1 MKQIN
6 TSEIKMAKNYYEILG
21 VDKSASQ
28 DDIKKAYL
36 KLAKKY
42 HPDLNPGDASAGEKL
57 KEVNEAYEVLSDQT
71 KRSNYDN
78 FGDPN
83 GNAFSGTGA
92 GGGFGGFSSGFG
104 GFEDILSNMFGGFGG
119 FSSRSSKQSMAQD
132 GADIDIN
139 MTLSFVEASFGVKKN
154 INLNRSEVCE
164 TCNGSG
170 AKSGTSPIPCSRCNG
185 TGTIQVTQ
193 STPFGRMMT
202 QTVCPECKGKG
213 SIIKEKC
220 TACSGAG
227 VVRKNRNIEINI
239 PGGIDNGQIITLRGQ
254 GEAGT
259 NGGTAGDMHIIIKV
273 QEHKTL
279 KREGYNVF
287 VTVPIS
293 FTESILGT
301 EITVGG
307 INEKVQVKIPEYT
320 QTGTKITVKGKG
332 TKVLN
337 KNQFGDLIVTIEVE
351 LPKSLDRAQKLLIE
365 KLNTDISSA
374 QYPKRK
380 QYNDK
385 IK

>member
-1 MKQIN
+1 
-6 TSEIKMAKNYYEILG
+6 MAKNYYEILG
-21 VDKSASQ
+21 VEKNASQ

-42 HPDLNPGDASAGEKL
+42 HPDLNPGDATAGEKL

-83 GNAFSGTGA
+83 GNAFSGTG
-92 GGGFGGFSSGFG
+92 GSTGGFGGFSGFG
-104 GFEDILSNMFGGFGG
+104 GFEDILSNMFGGFGNFG
-119 FSSRSSKQSMAQD
+119 SGSRKQSLAQD

-139 MTLSFVEASFGVKKN
+139 MTLTFVESSFGVKKN
-154 INLNRSEVCE
+154 INLNRNEACE
-164 TCNGSG
+164 NCHGTG
-170 AKSGTSPIPCSRCNG
+170 AKPGTSPTPCSRCNG
-185 TGTIQVTQ
+185 TGTVQVSQ
-193 STPFGRMMT
+193 ATPFGRMMT

-213 SIIKEKC
+213 SIIKDKC
-220 TACSGAG
+220 QNCSGVG

-239 PGGIDNGQIITLRGQ
+239 PGGIDNGQVITLRGQ
-254 GEAGT
+254 GEAGI
-259 NGGTAGDMHIIIKV
+259 NGGANGDMHIIIKV

-287 VTVPIS
+287 VTVPVS

-307 INEKVQVKIPEYT
+307 INENVKVKVPEFT
-320 QTGTKITVKGKG
+320 QTGTKLTVKGKG

-337 KNQFGDLIVTIEVE
+337 KNQYGDLIVTIEVE

-365 KLNTDISSA
+365 KLNSDISAS
-374 QYPKRK
+374 QYPKKK
-380 QYNDK
+380 QYNEK

>member
-1 MKQIN
+1 
-6 TSEIKMAKNYYEILG
+6 MAKNYYEILR
-21 VDKSASQ
+21 VEKNASQ

-42 HPDLNPGDASAGEKL
+42 HPDLNPGDATAGEKL
-57 KEVNEAYEVLSDQT
+57 KEVNEAYEILSDQT

-83 GNAFSGTGA
+83 GNAFSGA
-92 GGGFGGFSSGFG
+92 GGSTGGFGGFSGFG
-104 GFEDILSNMFGGFGG
+104 GFEDILSNMFGGFGNFG
-119 FSSRSSKQSMAQD
+119 SGSRKQSLAQD

-139 MTLSFVEASFGVKKN
+139 MTLTFVEASFGVKKN
-154 INLNRSEVCE
+154 INLNRNEACE
-164 TCNGSG
+164 NCHGTG
-170 AKSGTSPIPCSRCNG
+170 AKPGTSPTPCSRCNG
-185 TGTIQVTQ
+185 TGTVQVSQ
-193 STPFGRMMT
+193 ATPFGRMMT

-213 SIIKEKC
+213 SIIKDKC
-220 TACSGAG
+220 PNCSGVG

-239 PGGIDNGQIITLRGQ
+239 PGGIDNGQVITLRGQ
-254 GEAGT
+254 GEAGI
-259 NGGTAGDMHIIIKV
+259 NGGANGDMHIIIKV

-287 VTVPIS
+287 VTVPVS

-307 INEKVQVKIPEYT
+307 INENVKVKVPEFT
-320 QTGTKITVKGKG
+320 QTGTKLTVKGKG

-337 KNQFGDLIVTIEVE
+337 KNQYGDLIVTIEVE

-365 KLNTDISSA
+365 KLNSDISAS
-374 QYPKRK
+374 QYPKKK
-380 QYNDK
+380 QYNEK

>member
-1 MKQIN
+1 
-6 TSEIKMAKNYYEILG
+6 MAKNYYEILG
-21 VDKSASQ
+21 VEKNASQ

-42 HPDLNPGDASAGEKL
+42 HPDLNPGDATAGEKL

-83 GNAFSGTGA
+83 GNAFSGTG
-92 GGGFGGFSSGFG
+92 GSTGGFGGFSGFG
-104 GFEDILSNMFGGFGG
+104 GFEDILSNMFGGFGNFG
-119 FSSRSSKQSMAQD
+119 SGSRKQSLAQD

-139 MTLSFVEASFGVKKN
+139 MTLTFVEASFGVKKN
-154 INLNRSEVCE
+154 INLNRNEACE
-164 TCNGSG
+164 NCHGTG
-170 AKSGTSPIPCSRCNG
+170 AKPGTSPTPCSRCNG
-185 TGTIQVTQ
+185 TGTVQVSQATH
-193 STPFGRMMT
+193 FGRMMT

-213 SIIKEKC
+213 SIIKDKC
-220 TACSGAG
+220 QNCSGVG

-239 PGGIDNGQIITLRGQ
+239 PGGIDNGQVITLRGQ
-254 GEAGT
+254 GEAGI
-259 NGGTAGDMHIIIKV
+259 NGGANGDMHIIIKV

-287 VTVPIS
+287 VTVPVS

-307 INEKVQVKIPEYT
+307 INENVKVKVPEFT
-320 QTGTKITVKGKG
+320 QTGTKLTVKGKG

-337 KNQFGDLIVTIEVE
+337 KNQYGDLIVTIEVE

-365 KLNTDISSA
+365 KLNSDISAS
-374 QYPKRK
+374 QYPKKK
-380 QYNDK
+380 QYNEK

>member
-1 MKQIN
+1 
-6 TSEIKMAKNYYEILG
+6 MAKNYYEILG
-21 VDKSASQ
+21 VEKNASQ

-42 HPDLNPGDASAGEKL
+42 HPDLNPGDATAGEKL

-83 GNAFSGTGA
+83 GNAFSGTG
-92 GGGFGGFSSGFG
+92 GSTGGFGGFSGFG
-104 GFEDILSNMFGGFGG
+104 GFEDILSNMFGGFGNFG
-119 FSSRSSKQSMAQD
+119 SGSRKQSLAQD

-139 MTLSFVEASFGVKKN
+139 MTLTFVEASFGVKKN
-154 INLNRSEVCE
+154 INLNRNEACE
-164 TCNGSG
+164 NCHGTG
-170 AKSGTSPIPCSRCNG
+170 AKPGTSPTPCSRCNG
-185 TGTIQVTQ
+185 TGTVQVSQ
-193 STPFGRMMT
+193 ATPFGRMMT

-213 SIIKEKC
+213 SIIKDKC
-220 TACSGAG
+220 QNCSGVG

-239 PGGIDNGQIITLRGQ
+239 PGGIDNGQVITLRGQ
-254 GEAGT
+254 GEAGI
-259 NGGTAGDMHIIIKV
+259 NGGANGDMHIIIKV

-287 VTVPIS
+287 VTVPVS

-307 INEKVQVKIPEYT
+307 INENVKVKVPEFT
-320 QTGTKITVKGKG
+320 QTGTKLTVKGKG

-337 KNQFGDLIVTIEVE
+337 KNQYGDLIVTIEVE

-365 KLNTDISSA
+365 KLNSDISAS
-374 QYPKRK
+374 QYPKKK
-380 QYNDK
+380 QYNEK